1 MTSLNGHRGENRSIL
16 LRNFNH
22 ILDDTLFNHHNQSIQ
37 HHQFPHHQLSID
49 LYHISDEIIQI
60 LTKLTS
66 HGDRSLP
73 IICHIRIHRLKRPY
87 SPAQD
92 DPRLPRIAHHFFT
105 HRWLDRMKRAFSED
119 GCLPHRQNPWTS
131 WLKSEFWVLVSANRV

>member
-1 MTSLNGHRGENRSIL
+1 MTIRIGPRGESLSIL
-16 LRNFNH
+16 LQISSR
-22 ILDDTLFNHHNQSIQ
+22 ILDDTLSRHHIQ
-37 HHQFPHHQLSID
+37 FLRHHRFQHPRLSTG
-49 LYHISDEIIQI
+49 LYLTCDEIIPI

-66 HGDRSLP
+66 HDGRSMQ
-73 IICHIRIHRLKRPY
+73 IKCHIRTHRLKRPY